1 MHQTAIKHVS
11 RIVYTFEDILDKQG
25 YLVYTCVGSSMLP
38 LLREK
43 RDLIEI
49 RAKDINI
56 RCKRYDV
63 VLFKCADKYLLHR
76 VLKVRS
82 NDYIIC
88 GDHNIWCEK
97 GVTDRQIIGV
107 MTRIIRD
114 GKDVTP
120 NKILYKCYV
129 HLWCDFFHLR
139 VAILY
144 SLMLFRSVGHRLK
157 ILLGLRQEERK

>member
-1 MHQTAIKHVS
+1 MLEELLK
-11 RIVYTFEDILDKQG
+11 KQG
-25 YLVYTCVGSSMLP
+25 YLVYTSVGSSMLP
-38 LLREK
+38 LIREK

-49 RAKDINI
+49 RAKDFDT

-76 VLKVRS
+76 VLKVRK

-97 GVTDRQIIGV
+97 GVVDKQILGV

-114 GKDVTP
+114 GKDITP
-120 NKILYKCYV
+120 DNTLYKLYV
-129 HLWCDFFHLR
+129 HLWCDFYPLR
-139 VAILY
+139 VVILY
-144 SLMLFRSVGHRLK
+144 VKQAIRTVGHYIKRLAK
-157 ILLGLRQEERK
+157 K